1 MAKIKSKGLF
11 CCDTFILDKSNK
23 ASLIGIF
30 ENINLDSFPGKMLK
44 IVLVSMF
51 EFEFAKDEEGE
62 EKIKVDVKLFDPKD
76 EQVSINVPTL
86 EMVLRPSS
94 PSAALALELG
104 NIEFKSE
111 GRHLFKLYVSGKEFN
126 SIGVNVNRKK

>member
-11 CCDTFILDKSNK
+11 CCDNFILDKSNK

-30 ENINLDSFPGKMLK
+30 DNINLDKVPGKILK

-51 EFEFAKDEEGE
+51 EFEFAKNEEVE
-62 EKIKVDVKLFDPKD
+62 EKIKVDVKLFDPNN
-76 EQVSINVPTL
+76 ESISINVPSL
-86 EMVLRPSS
+86 EMVLRPST

-104 NIEFKSE
+104 NVEFKTE
-111 GRHLFKLYVSGKEFN
+111 GRHLFKLYVSDKEFS
-126 SIGVNVNRKK
+126 SISVNVNKKK